1 MLSGSLT
8 TSIMTIGRI
17 LCAHRRD
24 QWPTT
29 TWEGHITKGTS
40 ILALGGMSPRPCPW
54 LNRLAHSQPASERH
68 PYGLHFAS
76 CNSDKICNQP
86 DLQPDFYNDRAIL
99 AVCNVVVDKP
109 NGFLGI
115 VNHAIQLVN
124 VEHHSNLTVVNRP
137 YTTFPNLF
145 SLEEIRTG
153 LEWNEAVKNI

>member
-1 MLSGSLT
+1 VVEPGW
-8 TSIMTIGRI
+8 
-17 LCAHRRD
+17 H
-24 QWPTT
+24 
-29 TWEGHITKGTS
+29 
-40 ILALGGMSPRPCPW
+40 
-54 LNRLAHSQPASERH
+54 NSQPASERRS
-68 PYGLHFAS
+68 YGLHFAS

-99 AVCNVVVDKP
+99 AVCNVVGDKP

-124 VEHHSNLTVVNRP
+124 VEHHSNLMVVNRP